1 MQLPLQ
7 VSLLYQG
14 LTFPFRRF
22 LVKTRVRLLV
32 AIAAF
37 LIAAAPKAGADE
49 PAGQL
54 EGKWTVVAAV
64 MNGVK
69 ATDRIAGRLTV
80 TVRGNK
86 LMLKPGLSV
95 DGNGKVELGDSEGN
109 EAVITLNPKTSPAQ
123 IDLTFGSGRNK
134 IAVKGIYEIEKG
146 ELKIC
151 FSPRARPKD
160 FANVAES
167 GQTLL
172 VAKRDKP

>member
-1 MQLPLQ
+1 MKKCAVL
-7 VSLLYQG
+7 
-14 LTFPFRRF
+14 F
-22 LVKTRVRLLV
+22 V
-32 AIAAF
+32 AVATL
-37 LIAAAPKAGADE
+37 LIASTRRSGADE
-49 PAGQL
+49 PARQL

-69 ATDRIAGRLTV
+69 ATDRIAGRLSV

-95 DGNGKVELGDSEGN
+95 DGNGKVELGDSQGN
-109 EAVITLNPKTSPAQ
+109 EATFTLDPKTSPAQ

-151 FSPRARPKD
+151 FSPKARPKD

>member
-1 MQLPLQ
+1 MKKR
-7 VSLLYQG
+7 VVLY
-14 LTFPFRRF
+14 
-22 LVKTRVRLLV
+22 V
-32 AIAAF
+32 AVCAF
-37 LIAAAPKAGADE
+37 LSAAKAGE
-49 PAGQL
+49 PAGAL

-69 ATDRIAGRLTV
+69 ATDRIAGRLMV

-95 DGNGKVELGDSEGN
+95 DGNGKVELGDSQGN
-109 EAVITLNPKTSPAQ
+109 EATFTLDPKTSPAQ
-123 IDLTFGSGRNK
+123 IDLTFGSGKNK

-151 FSPRARPKD
+151 FSPKARPKD

-172 VAKRDKP
+172 VARRDKP